1 MPIDPLA
8 AVNALIRAEVVRTGP
23 DDHHTPGA
31 PEREPEPPEHCEPR
45 GRDAGPDDA
54 H

>member
-23 DDHHTPGA
+23 DEHHAPGA
-31 PEREPEPPEHCEPR
+31 AAREPEPKEPSDPR
-45 GRDAGPDDA
+45 GGDTGAQDA

>member
-8 AVNALIRAEVVRTGP
+8 AVNALIRAEVVRHGP
-23 DDHHTPGA
+23 DDHRTPGA
-31 PEREPEPPEHCEPR
+31 AEREPEPPEPSDSH
-45 GRDAGPDDA
+45 GRESGAHDA

>member
-23 DDHHTPGA
+23 DDHHAPGA
-31 PEREPEPPEHCEPR
+31 AAPEPEPPES
-45 GRDAGPDDA
+45 GPCGDNGAQDA

>member
-31 PEREPEPPEHCEPR
+31 AEREPEPPEPSDSR
-45 GRDAGPDDA
+45 GRDAGPHDA
-54 H
+54 R

>member
-23 DDHHTPGA
+23 DEHHTPGA
-31 PEREPEPPEHCEPR
+31 SEREPEPPEHSDSH
-45 GRDAGPDDA
+45 GRDSGA
-54 H
+54 HEAH